1 MNCLHFWLIAIAWWW
16 DKVSGREHV
25 TNFIT
30 FKRLVLSWILCCT
43 WKIGVISIS
52 LTCCLFTCCEC
63 EIPSINQYVQSVNP
77 SRWHN
82 LKAFSLVSFHPC
94 SFFLFLFSRSTCH
107 SLFMKT
113 FAYFWVVAVVI
124 WIVKTKVLVNWI
136 AGSHLGC
143 LESLLFWRCHFLS
156 WKAVCWRYVFAI
168 LFLDQHSFVVRLT
181 ELLYGTLICNSIT
194 II

>member
-1 MNCLHFWLIAIAWWW
+1 MVRQSEWQRTCHQFY
-16 DKVSGREHV
+16 
-25 TNFIT
+25 NFQT
-30 FKRLVLSWILCCT
+30 TGLELNLVLYLENWCDFNQF
-43 WKIGVISIS
+43 
-52 LTCCLFTCCEC
+52 TCCLFTCCEC
-63 EIPSINQYVQSVNP
+63 AIPSINQCVQSVHP

-82 LKAFSLVSFHPC
+82 LKAFSLVSFHLC

-124 WIVKTKVLVNWI
+124 CIVKTKVLVNWI

-181 ELLYGTLICNSIT
+181 ELLYGTLICNCIT